1 MWLMTNDALLTK
13 DYLFHFLLIRLYFVN
28 RALLV
33 ISYIKIIIIDH
44 LFFTCPI
51 AKVIWAVTAKGIG
64 ELIMY
69 LHPWLNVG
77 SGVTNGYLQERSF
90 ICGEVSAICWAIWKA
105 RNKACFNV
113 KKLKNPIEI
122 MCHACALMRFW
133 IGLYA
138 EVDMKTLIKSQHY
151 P

>member
-1 MWLMTNDALLTK
+1 MYSALIKKNDAGPFHKRIWKGKAPQKIKFFMWLMTNDALLTK

-77 SGVTNGYLQERSF
+77 PGVSL
-90 ICGEVSAICWAIWKA
+90 
-105 RNKACFNV
+105 
-113 KKLKNPIEI
+113 
-122 MCHACALMRFW
+122 
-133 IGLYA
+133 
-138 EVDMKTLIKSQHY
+138 
-151 P
+151 